1 MKNKI
6 QQFFNEYNVG
16 DMYDGDVQNYIAKNY
31 GVTGIDFIGE
41 KQCKFPDFLEYMA
54 SPAKEMTLK
63 VAFDPKPLIKHVE
76 YIKSQLEVLEEMIQ
90 QMKPTLL

>member
-6 QQFFNEYNVG
+6 QQFLNEYTLTDIAVAPFLN
-16 DMYDGDVQNYIAKNY
+16 YIETHFDVQDVEFRGTK
-31 GVTGIDFIGE
+31 DS
-41 KQCKFPDFLEYMA
+41 KFSDFLNYMA
-54 SPAKEMTLK
+54 SPMKEMTLR